1 MDKGR
6 KEGRDKTQQRQRTYR
21 KTQDMFLTL
30 LSHTIACQIIFRA
43 MIFLCWQF
51 RKQFGNVF
59 SLQNC
64 WTNVVVLNG
73 YKTVKEALVN
83 KSEDFADRP
92 YFPGYEHLGYGHKS
106 EGRSFANIHFP
117 QALAQGGL
125 ARRCRPFDLH
135 LLVNNAVI
143 NLICIITYGERFEY
157 GDETFKKLL
166 TLFENS
172 LNEEVGLLPE
182 LLHVAPI
189 LLRIPGLPQKIFRC
203 QKEYIDFTEML
214 IDKHKETWNPAYTR
228 DFTDAFLKEMTKV
241 GRDQQ
246 NLSRSYNL
254 LFLSTQCLAAL
265 FSPCITLQAYT
276 GWIRA

>member
-1 MDKGR
+1 
-6 KEGRDKTQQRQRTYR
+6 
-21 KTQDMFLTL
+21 MFLTL

-125 ARRCRPFDLH
+125 ARRCVDRFAFVGRPFDLH

-228 DFTDAFLKEMTKV
+228 DFTDAFLKEMTK
-241 GRDQQ
+241 GKEAEENGFNKS
-246 NLSRSYNL
+246 NLTMVTSDL
-254 LFLSTQCLAAL
+254 LAAGSQTTSTTLRWAFL
-265 FSPCITLQAYT
+265 FMLLYPEIQSK
-276 GWIRA
+276 